1 MKSPEI
7 IDRLIRGVIVKMVII
22 QWDSPTS
29 KPLPEGWEKL
39 IKGRG

>member
-7 IDRLIRGVIVKMVII
+7 IDRLIRERIVELLTRPCGLKYE
-22 QWDSPTS
+22 S
-29 KPLPEGWEKL
+29 LPEGWEKL